1 MNLFTC
7 EEHGTFLSRIR
18 LKMDPDSELWT
29 ASRLIYEADSEM
41 QEFYRAKV
49 SQARKRGRGR
59 SPRKNRP
66 A

>member
-7 EEHGTFLSRIR
+7 PDHGVFLSRIR
-18 LKMDPDSELWT
+18 LKKDPDSELWS
-29 ASRLIYEADSEM
+29 ANRLIYEADSEM
-41 QEFYRAKV
+41 QEFYRAKA
-49 SQARKRGRGR
+49 SQARRRGRAR